1 VRKRVARSIAILT
14 GMVIVALLIAFAM
27 LQNP

>member
-1 VRKRVARSIAILT
+1 MRQFLARSIAILT
-14 GMVIVALLIAFAM
+14 GMLIVALLVAFAM